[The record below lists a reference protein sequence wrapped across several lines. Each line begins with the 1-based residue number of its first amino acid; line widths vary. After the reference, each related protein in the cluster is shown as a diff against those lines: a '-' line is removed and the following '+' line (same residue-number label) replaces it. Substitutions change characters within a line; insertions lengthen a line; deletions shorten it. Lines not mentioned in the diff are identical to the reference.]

1 METISF
7 LSVIIA
13 IEAMGIF
20 VAYLWLMAKLHGIQ
34 PSISD
39 NYYVSRHR
47 WTFVMVMWWVGF
59 GMLPAM
65 LEVTPE
71 IWQFSAFFC
80 CGGVIFVGA
89 AAAFREEVTRQV
101 HFAGAITS
109 AAGAFLWT
117 ACVLPPMAGVGFLT
131 CCGLLLWLSRHVVYW
146 LEVTCFAM
154 VFVTY
159 ILRLLML

>member
-1 METISF
+1 METIS
-7 LSVIIA
+7 LLGIIVA
-13 IEAMGIF
+13 IVAMAMF
-20 VAYLWLMAKLHGIQ
+20 FAYLLLMAKLHGIQ

-47 WTFVMVMWWVGF
+47 WTFVMVMWWIGL

-71 IWQFSAFFC
+71 MWQFSAFFC

-146 LEVTCFAM
+146 LEVTCFTM
-154 VFVTY
+154 VFMTY
-159 ILRLLML
+159 ILRLLTL

>member
-1 METISF
+1 METIS
-7 LSVIIA
+7 LLGIIVA
-13 IEAMGIF
+13 IVAMAMF
-20 VAYLWLMAKLHGIQ
+20 FAYLLLIAKLHGIQ

-47 WTFVMVMWWVGF
+47 WTFVMVMWWIGL

-71 IWQFSAFFC
+71 MWQFSAFFC

>member
-1 METISF
+1 MTLLVLFSLAVF
-7 LSVIIA
+7 ATYLII
-13 IEAMGIF
+13 MS
-20 VAYLWLMAKLHGIQ
+20 KLHGIQ

-80 CGGVIFVGA
+80 CCGVIFVGA

-131 CCGLLLWLSRHVVYW
+131 CCGLLLWLSRHVIYW

>member
-1 METISF
+1 METIS
-7 LSVIIA
+7 LLGIIVA
-13 IEAMGIF
+13 IVAMAMF
-20 VAYLWLMAKLHGIQ
+20 FAYLLLMAKLHGIQ

-47 WTFVMVMWWVGF
+47 WTFVMVMWWIGL

-71 IWQFSAFFC
+71 MWQFSAFFC

-146 LEVTCFAM
+146 LEVTCFAI

>member
-1 METISF
+1 MVTLAIISAILF
-7 LSVIIA
+7 ATYLII
-13 IEAMGIF
+13 
-20 VAYLWLMAKLHGIQ
+20 MAKLHGVQ

-39 NYYVSRHR
+39 NYYVSKHP
-47 WTFVMVMWWVGF
+47 WTFTLAMWTVAF
-59 GMLPAM
+59 TMLPPM
-65 LEVTPE
+65 LSATTETF
-71 IWQFSAFFC
+71 QFTAFLSC
-80 CGGVIFVGA
+80 AGISFVGA

-154 VFVTY
+154 VFMTY

>member
-1 METISF
+1 MTLLVLFSLAVF
-7 LSVIIA
+7 A
-13 IEAMGIF
+13 I
-20 VAYLWLMAKLHGIQ
+20 YLILTAKLHGIQ

-47 WTFVMVMWWVGF
+47 WMFTMVMWMVAF

-65 LEVTPE
+65 LDVTPTM
-71 IWQFSAFFC
+71 WQFSAFIC
-80 CGGVIFVGA
+80 CAGIAFVGA
-89 AAAFREEVTRQV
+89 AVAFREEVTRQV
-101 HFAGAITS
+101 HFTGAITS
-109 AAGAFLWT
+109 AVGAFLWT

-131 CCGLLLWLSRHVVYW
+131 CCGLLLFLRRHVVYW

>member
-1 METISF
+1 MWCIWLAGAAIGSF
-7 LSVIIA
+7 L
-13 IEAMGIF
+13 
-20 VAYLWLMAKLHGIQ
+20 AYLRITAKLHGIQ

-47 WTFVMVMWWVGF
+47 WMFTMVMWMVAF

-65 LEVTPE
+65 LEVTPTM
-71 IWQFSAFFC
+71 WQFSAFIC
-80 CGGVIFVGA
+80 CAGIAFVGA
-89 AAAFREEVTRQV
+89 AAAFREEMTRQV
-101 HFAGAITS
+101 HNAGALTS

-117 ACVLPPMAGVGFLT
+117 AFVVPPMAGVGFLT
-131 CCGLLLWLSRHVVYW
+131 CCVLMLQLHKHIIYW

-159 ILRLLML
+159 ILRLIML

>member
-1 METISF
+1 MTLLVLFSLAVF
-7 LSVIIA
+7 A
-13 IEAMGIF
+13 I
-20 VAYLWLMAKLHGIQ
+20 YLILMAKLHGIQ

-47 WTFVMVMWWVGF
+47 WTFVMVMWWVGL

-65 LEVTPE
+65 LEVTSE
-71 IWQFSAFFC
+71 MWQFSAFFC

-131 CCGLLLWLSRHVVYW
+131 CCGMLLWLSRHVVYW

-159 ILRLLML
+159 ILRLLTL

>member
-13 IEAMGIF
+13 IEAMVMF

-47 WTFVMVMWWVGF
+47 WTFVIVMYWVGLC
-59 GMLPAM
+59 MLAAM

-71 IWQFSAFFC
+71 MWQFSAFFC

-117 ACVLPPMAGVGFLT
+117 ACVMPPMAAVGFLT

-159 ILRLLML
+159 ILRLLTL

>member
-1 METISF
+1 METINF
-7 LSVIIA
+7 KIVIIA
-13 IEAMGIF
+13 IMVMMMF

-47 WTFVMVMWWVGF
+47 WTFVMAMWWVGL

-71 IWQFSAFFC
+71 MWQFSAFFC

-154 VFVTY
+154 VFMTY

>member
-1 METISF
+1 MTLLVLFSLAVF
-7 LSVIIA
+7 A
-13 IEAMGIF
+13 I
-20 VAYLWLMAKLHGIQ
+20 YLILMAKLHGIQ

-47 WTFVMVMWWVGF
+47 WLFTQAMWWVGL

-71 IWQFSAFFC
+71 MWQFSAFFC

-117 ACVLPPMAGVGFLT
+117 SCVLPPMAGVGFLT
-131 CCGLLLWLSRHVVYW
+131 CCGLLLWLSRHVIYW

-159 ILRLLML
+159 ILRLLTL